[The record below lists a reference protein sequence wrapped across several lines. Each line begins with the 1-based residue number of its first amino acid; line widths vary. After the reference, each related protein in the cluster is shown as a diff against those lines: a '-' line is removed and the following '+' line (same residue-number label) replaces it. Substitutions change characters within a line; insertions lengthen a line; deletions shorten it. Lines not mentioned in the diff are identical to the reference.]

1 MRFRY
6 AVVVFGLVGCV
17 STSFRGYSAE
27 SKSLPSAVIKALSA
41 DEKAYCDQFLGDFK
55 KGCHQTFRANLS
67 WRELMISPSGEAA
80 ILVKNGESCGT
91 AGCPLLLFVQ
101 QTHGNFVQV
110 LGVDGEVGT
119 LSSIKVLKTVTKSHY
134 DIQKTWLDHKT
145 QTLYRWDGARYS
157 SEPETI
163 ARAMFPNAPE
173 KAQSLA
179 CFRALKPEMSMYTVV
194 QKCGRPDEELGS
206 GIYIFVWHLADG
218 STVSIGTPSL
228 EKIWD
233 IRYTNA
239 SGKTSSLL
247 GTKKHS

>member
-1 MRFRY
+1 
-6 AVVVFGLVGCV
+6 
-17 STSFRGYSAE
+17 
-27 SKSLPSAVIKALSA
+27 
-41 DEKAYCDQFLGDFK
+41 
-55 KGCHQTFRANLS
+55 
-67 WRELMISPSGEAA
+67 
-80 ILVKNGESCGT
+80 
-91 AGCPLLLFVQ
+91 
-101 QTHGNFVQV
+101 
-110 LGVDGEVGT
+110 
-119 LSSIKVLKTVTKSHY
+119 
-134 DIQKTWLDHKT
+134 
-145 QTLYRWDGARYS
+145 
-157 SEPETI
+157 
-163 ARAMFPNAPE
+163 MFPNAPE

-228 EKIWD
+228 EKIWN